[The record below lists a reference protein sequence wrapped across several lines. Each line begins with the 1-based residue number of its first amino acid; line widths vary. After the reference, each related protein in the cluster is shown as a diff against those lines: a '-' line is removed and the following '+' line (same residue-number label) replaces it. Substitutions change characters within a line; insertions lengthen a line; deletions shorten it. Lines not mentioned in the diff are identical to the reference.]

1 MTRAGRFGVI
11 FDGFPASASDESTSG
26 LTLVQDGVG
35 HGACDRAADRAFADC
50 HGSHRR
56 NRVQN
61 MAFGALTW
69 RLELPAAASLA
80 RDPKRY
86 DRHPM
91 SPLATTGTALRVL
104 VVDDIKESRIELCEL
119 VQSAGHQALH
129 AESGAEALALVQL
142 QMPDLVLLDL
152 LMPDVDGFEVT
163 RRLRDLAAER
173 WLPVIVTSAL
183 SGDEHISLA
192 LREGADD
199 YLSRPVNVELL
210 EAKLRHYGHL
220 LRLQSRLRA
229 LAQRERTITDNV
241 PDAIVTLDGGGR
253 VIEANRAAHRLF
265 GDGREADEP
274 LEGLRCDAALGVSL
288 FDLRAQTTLRLR
300 RGDGLHFPAEVSISA
315 WRDGDEERFTLL
327 ARDLTERQRI
337 DRMKDEFLATVS
349 HELRTPLTSIIGA
362 VGLLAA
368 GAAGALPAPA
378 MALADVARRNGER
391 LSRLIDDVLDLTK
404 LEGQGVLLHLQPL
417 DLGRLL
423 REAVDANR
431 HYADRAG
438 GVRLVL
444 DAPTEPIEVR
454 ADADRLLQVMAN
466 LLSNAVKHSPPR
478 EQVCVRVRRTAD
490 GARIEVADR
499 GPGIAPAFR
508 GRLFEKFSQAD
519 SSDRRAQGGTG
530 LGLYISRLLVERMN
544 GRIGVVDKGPEHE
557 GLGAAFFVELPG
569 TQASAQPWV
578 LHVDRDVDARARVTD
593 LLTGTCRVET
603 VPDLAAARALLPQPA
618 LRLVIADPR
627 AQELDAD
634 DFCDGLRELAPG
646 VALLL
651 YSDAVDADYAA
662 RHDARWLAPAR
673 SDNHALVAEVRETL
687 VRQARRAA
695 RRAAIRR
702 LGPGAATD
710 PDPDPPGAR
719 QHDE

>member
-1 MTRAGRFGVI
+1 MRAMN
-11 FDGFPASASDESTSG
+11 P
-26 LTLVQDGVG
+26 
-35 HGACDRAADRAFADC
+35 
-50 HGSHRR
+50 
-56 NRVQN
+56 
-61 MAFGALTW
+61 
-69 RLELPAAASLA
+69 LPAQDA
-80 RDPKRY
+80 
-86 DRHPM
+86 
-91 SPLATTGTALRVL
+91 ALRVL
-104 VVDDIKESRIELCEL
+104 VVDDIAESRVELCAL
-119 VQSAGHQALH
+119 VQSAGHQALL

-142 QMPDLVLLDL
+142 QAPDLVLLDL

-192 LREGADD
+192 LRQGADD
-199 YLSRPVNVELL
+199 YLSRPVNAELL

-315 WRDGDEERFTLL
+315 WRDDDQERFTLL

-362 VGLLAA
+362 IGLLAA

-431 HYADRAG
+431 GYAERAG

-444 DAPTEPIEVR
+444 DTPPEPIEVR
-454 ADADRLLQVMAN
+454 ADTDRLLQVMAN
-466 LLSNAVKHSPPR
+466 LLSNAIKHSPPH
-478 EQVCVRVRRTAD
+478 EQVSLRLRRTAD

-544 GRIGVVDKGPEHE
+544 GRIGVVDKGPEAE
-557 GLGAAFFVELPG
+557 GPGAAFFVELPG
-569 TQASAQPWV
+569 TQAAAQPWV

-603 VPDLAAARALLPQPA
+603 VPDLAAARALMPQPS

-634 DFCDGLRELAPG
+634 DFCAGLRELAPG
-646 VALLL
+646 AALLL

-662 RHDARWLAPAR
+662 KQAARWLAPAR

-687 VRQARRAA
+687 VRQARLAA
-695 RRAAIRR
+695 RKAASRR
-702 LGPGAATD
+702 SSATGTAAD
-710 PDPDPPGAR
+710 PAGTETA
-719 QHDE
+719 